1 MPGRG
6 VPVDVVTDGV
16 TVMVDVPCGVPITCG
31 VGTTC
36 GLALAPP
43 PAHPAASK
51 TESDARTASAATRSK
66 AALELQRCNL
76 EAKRSSTKA
85 PQPTSKENAC
95 NQINGGSCGGCG
107 GGMIM
112 VFAVVPTVT
121 T

>member
-16 TVMVDVPCGVPITCG
+16 RVMVDVPCGVPITCG
-31 VGTTC
+31 

-43 PAHPAASK
+43 PPHPAASN
-51 TESDARTASAATRSK
+51 THTDVRTASAATRSK

-76 EAKRSSTKA
+76 EAKRSSTNA
-85 PQPTSKENAC
+85 PQPTSKENTC

-112 VFAVVPTVT
+112 VFAVVDTAT

>member
-1 MPGRG
+1 MP
-6 VPVDVVTDGV
+6 VAVVTDGV
-16 TVMVDVPCGVPITCG
+16 RVMVDVPCGVPITCG
-31 VGTTC
+31 

-43 PAHPAASK
+43 PPHPAASN
-51 TESDARTASAATRSK
+51 THTDVRTASAATRSK

-85 PQPTSKENAC
+85 PQPTSKENTC
-95 NQINGGSCGGCG
+95 NRINGGSCGGCC

-112 VFAVVPTVT
+112 VFAVVATVT